1 MVMRVESAFPTDL
14 FLFDNSSIQHDKLIE
29 AIKLSNHAVKHSGVI
44 SLLQDFRND
53 YLFLELFT
61 WFNECLEQIR
71 TYMDY
76 DCEKFTITNSWCNI
90 SLAGSGMGLNFHKHS
105 LSFLSGVYYLSDGA
119 PTVFE
124 DPVIHRTQAQ
134 IEVLRK
140 NYRPIHTVPAQQ
152 GRLCIFPSW
161 MYHGTLAHWD
171 NNDRYV
177 ISFNAM
183 PDGKINYETATDSKG
198 HIKIL

>member
-1 MVMRVESAFPTDL
+1 MVMKVESTFPTDI
-14 FLFDNSSIQHDKLIE
+14 FLFENSFIPNSELVE
-29 AIKLSNHAVKHSGVI
+29 AVKLSKHAVKHSGVI

-53 YLFLELFT
+53 SKFLELFK
-61 WFNECLEQIR
+61 WFNECLETVRIH
-71 TYMDY
+71 MEY
-76 DCEKFTITNSWCNI
+76 DCERFAITNSWCNI
-90 SLAGSGMGLNFHKHS
+90 SLANQGMGLNFHKHS

-119 PTVFE
+119 STVFE
-124 DPVIHRTQAQ
+124 DPVLHRTQAQ

-140 NYRPIHTVPAQQ
+140 NHRPIHIVPAKE
-152 GRLCIFPSW
+152 GKLCIFPSW

-198 HIKIL
+198 HIRIL